1 MTPRVEPYRPAFH
14 LPCKFGLADW
24 TRSAMLGLAS
34 TLFASGLVTSPSPRV
49 IMKFGGSSVRDAER
63 IQEVCKLVVNQME
76 EEGVRPHLVCSA
88 MGKTTNNL
96 LAAAERAIN
105 EQVVDLSAVRD
116 LHADTAVKLGLVDSS
131 EYADV
136 LRLLDECER
145 LTLTLARTLALALAS
160 ASASPSLGAS
170 GHSRACRCSASS
182 RRARATAWSHTASGA
197 RGANPNPHP
206 HPSPNP
212 NPNPNPHPHPHR
224 HPNQVLGTDGRRVPQ
239 RPGRAG

>member
-1 MTPRVEPYRPAFH
+1 M
-14 LPCKFGLADW
+14 
-24 TRSAMLGLAS
+24 
-34 TLFASGLVTSPSPRV
+34 
-49 IMKFGGSSVRDAER
+49 RDAER

-145 LTLTLARTLALALAS
+145 LTLTLALTLALALAS

-170 GHSRACRCSASS
+170 GHSRASRCSASS
-182 RRARATAWSHTASGA
+182 RRARATAWSRTASGA
-197 RGANPNPHP
+197 RGAW
-206 HPSPNP
+206 SP
-212 NPNPNPHPHPHR
+212 R
-224 HPNQVLGTDGRRVPQ
+224 ASTAWACRRGRS
-239 RPGRAG
+239 RAGTSASPPARRTATRACSTRAGPTSRRTWRRSPRSRGRSA